1 MKDGTTG
8 LVGARPQSPTMR
20 FDDRAA
26 NGETEP
32 QTARF
37 GRLESLEQLLDSRR
51 REAWPRISYLDQH
64 AIRLGLLG
72 ADQQVSVPF
81 VEAAHRVDRI
91 HDQVE
96 YYLLQLDPISLD
108 KRRVVRELSPDRDAI
123 VGCFAT
129 GKGHH
134 FEDRVVDCDG
144 ILARRCPFDER
155 ADPTDHLAGATTIPY
170 DKSERLIHF
179 MNIWRPR
186 A

>member
-1 MKDGTTG
+1 MRQHASRCAARLGGHCELKDGTTG

-26 NGETEP
+26 NGETQP

-37 GRLESLEQLLDSRR
+37 GRVESLEQLLDSRR

-91 HDQVE
+91 HDQIE

-108 KRRVVRELSPDRDAI
+108 KRRKR
-123 VGCFAT
+123 F
-129 GKGHH
+129 
-134 FEDRVVDCDG
+134 
-144 ILARRCPFDER
+144 
-155 ADPTDHLAGATTIPY
+155 ADPLVRSMTGACK
-170 DKSERLIHF
+170 D
-179 MNIWRPR
+179 
-186 A
+186 